1 MNYSENPVLQ
11 GVHHVWLREVRHA
24 IKFETPCILGLTLS
38 KVRVDKGSAEQRQ
51 FCRFGPKIFLW
62 RRRREGTIWWLFSS
76 KGTETPLLV
85 FGGESFIV
93 TPMSL
98 KIAIAQINAT
108 VGDLAANASRILDFA
123 RRAQAQGADL
133 LLTPELVLCGYP
145 PEDLLLREDFY
156 AACEHE
162 LDLLAAELPD
172 ISVLVGHPET
182 KNGCSFN
189 AATLISNGVRVATY
203 HKQRLPNYEVFDE
216 ERYFESGDAPC
227 VVTIKGVRCGINIC
241 ADVWEAGAADRA
253 RESGAELLL
262 VLNASPY
269 HIGKQAR
276 RAEVVRERIAAT
288 GLPVIYANLVG
299 GQDELVFDGGSF
311 ALDSNGDVRCQL
323 PKFEEALVVVDI
335 EGGELQTGVI
345 VEEKCIEAE
354 VYQALVL
361 GVRDYLGKNGFPG
374 AIIGLSG
381 GIDSALTLC
390 VAVDALGADKVRAV
404 MMPSPYTAEIS
415 LADSREMI
423 RLLGVRYDEI
433 GIEPAMRT
441 FEAMLAEEFAGL
453 PADTTEEN
461 LQARIRGMVLMALS
475 NKTGSLVLTT
485 GNKSEMAVG
494 YCTLYGDMAGG
505 FAVIKDI
512 AKTLVY
518 RLSNWRNTVSY
529 AIPER
534 IITRPPSAEL
544 KPGQTDQDSLPPYD
558 VLDAIIEAYMENDL
572 SPRELIA
579 KGYAEADVR
588 RVVRLLRISEYKR
601 RPAPVGIRVTH
612 RGFGKDWRYPITNRY
627 RDPY

>member
-1 MNYSENPVLQ
+1 MP
-11 GVHHVWLREVRHA
+11 
-24 IKFETPCILGLTLS
+24 
-38 KVRVDKGSAEQRQ
+38 
-51 FCRFGPKIFLW
+51 
-62 RRRREGTIWWLFSS
+62 
-76 KGTETPLLV
+76 
-85 FGGESFIV
+85 
-93 TPMSL
+93 L

-108 VGDLAANASRILDFA
+108 VGDLAGNAARILDFA
-123 RRAQAQGADL
+123 ERARAQGADL

-156 AACEHE
+156 AACERE
-162 LDLLAAELPD
+162 LDTLASRVHG
-172 ISVLVGHPET
+172 ISVIVGHPLT
-182 KNGCSFN
+182 KNNDCFN

-203 HKQRLPNYEVFDE
+203 CKQRLPNYEVFDE
-216 ERYFESGDAPC
+216 ERYFESGDTPC
-227 VVTIKGVRCGINIC
+227 VVTLNGVRCGINIC
-241 ADVWEAGAADRA
+241 ADVWEAGAADLA
-253 RESGAELLL
+253 QESGAEVLL

-269 HIGKQAR
+269 HIGKQRLRAR
-276 RAEVVRERIAAT
+276 VLRERIAAT
-288 GLPVIYANLVG
+288 GLPVVYANLVG

-311 ALDSNGDVRCQL
+311 ALDSHGEIRCQL
-323 PKFEEALVVVDI
+323 PKFEEALVIVDFSD
-335 EGGELQTGVI
+335 GEPQSGLI
-345 VEEKCIEAE
+345 VAEQEVEAE

-404 MMPSPYTAEIS
+404 MMPSPYTADIS

-433 GIEPAMRT
+433 AIEPAMQT
-441 FEAMLAEEFAGL
+441 FAGMLEKEFAGR

-518 RLSNWRNTVSY
+518 RIARWRNTVSH

-544 KPGQTDQDSLPPYD
+544 KPGQTDQDSLPPYE
-558 VLDAIIEAYMENDL
+558 VLDAIVEAYMENDL
-572 SPRELIA
+572 SPREIIA
-579 KGYAEADVR
+579 RGHAEADVR
-588 RVVRLLRISEYKR
+588 RVVHLLRISEYKR
-601 RPAPVGIRVTH
+601 RQSPVGIRVTQ

>member
-1 MNYSENPVLQ
+1 M
-11 GVHHVWLREVRHA
+11 
-24 IKFETPCILGLTLS
+24 
-38 KVRVDKGSAEQRQ
+38 
-51 FCRFGPKIFLW
+51 
-62 RRRREGTIWWLFSS
+62 
-76 KGTETPLLV
+76 
-85 FGGESFIV
+85 
-93 TPMSL
+93 L

-108 VGDLAANASRILDFA
+108 VGDIPGNAAKILDFA
-123 RRAQAQGADL
+123 RRAKAQGADA

-145 PEDLLLREDFY
+145 PEDLLFREDFY
-156 AACEHE
+156 AACERE
-162 LDLLAAELPD
+162 LDGLAMSLPEID
-172 ISVLVGHPET
+172 VIVGHPLLQD
-182 KNGCSFN
+182 GHSYN
-189 AATLISNGVRVATY
+189 AATLIRCGKRVALY
-203 HKQRLPNYEVFDE
+203 RKQRLPNYEVFDE
-216 ERYFESGDAPC
+216 ERYFESCDEAC
-227 VVTIKGVRCGINIC
+227 VVEIKGVRCGINIC

-253 RESGAELLL
+253 RAAGAEVLL

-269 HIGKQAR
+269 HIGKQDL
-276 RAEVVRERIAAT
+276 RAQVLRERIAAT
-288 GLPVIYANLVG
+288 GLPVVYANLVG

-311 ALDSNGDVRCQL
+311 ALDSRGEVQCRLAQ
-323 PKFEEALVVVDI
+323 FQEALDVVSITNGEPLRGTVVD
-335 EGGELQTGVI
+335 LAST
-345 VEEKCIEAE
+345 EAE

-415 LADSREMI
+415 LADSREMV

-433 GIEPAMRT
+433 AIEPAMTT
-441 FEAMLAEEFAGL
+441 FATMLEKEFSGL

-461 LQARIRGMVLMALS
+461 LQARIRGMILMALS
-475 NKTGSLVLTT
+475 NKSGSLVLTT

-518 RLSNWRNTVSY
+518 RLSNWRNSIGY

-544 KPGQTDQDSLPPYD
+544 KPGQTDQDSLPPYE
-558 VLDAIIEAYMENDL
+558 VLDAIVEAYMEQDV
-572 SPRELIA
+572 SPRDIIA
-579 KGYAEADVR
+579 RGYAEADVR
-588 RVVRLLRISEYKR
+588 RVVRLLKLSEYKR
-601 RPAPVGIRVTH
+601 RQAPVGIRVTQ

>member
-1 MNYSENPVLQ
+1 M
-11 GVHHVWLREVRHA
+11 
-24 IKFETPCILGLTLS
+24 
-38 KVRVDKGSAEQRQ
+38 
-51 FCRFGPKIFLW
+51 
-62 RRRREGTIWWLFSS
+62 
-76 KGTETPLLV
+76 
-85 FGGESFIV
+85 
-93 TPMSL
+93 L

-108 VGDLAANASRILDFA
+108 VGDIPGNAAKILDFA
-123 RRAQAQGADL
+123 RRAKALGADA

-145 PEDLLLREDFY
+145 PEDLLFREDFY
-156 AACEHE
+156 AACVLE
-162 LDLLAAELPD
+162 LDGLAMSLPD
-172 ISVLVGHPET
+172 IDVIIGYPLLQDGH
-182 KNGCSFN
+182 SYN
-189 AATLISNGVRVATY
+189 AATLIRGGKRAATY
-203 HKQRLPNYEVFDE
+203 RKQRLPNYEVFDE
-216 ERYFESGDAPC
+216 ERYFESCDEAC
-227 VVTIKGVRCGINIC
+227 VVDIKGVRCGINIC

-253 RESGAELLL
+253 REAGAELLL

-269 HIGKQAR
+269 HVGKQDL
-276 RAEVVRERIAAT
+276 RAQVLRERIAAT
-288 GLPVIYANLVG
+288 GLPVMYANLVG

-311 ALDSNGDVRCQL
+311 ALDSRGEVQCRL
-323 PKFEEALVVVDI
+323 PQFQEALDVVSIANGEPLPGNVVD
-335 EGGELQTGVI
+335 LVST
-345 VEEKCIEAE
+345 EAE

-415 LADSREMI
+415 LADSREMV

-433 GIEPAMRT
+433 AIEPAMTT
-441 FEAMLAEEFAGL
+441 FATMLEKEFAGL

-461 LQARIRGMVLMALS
+461 LQARIRGMILMALS
-475 NKTGSLVLTT
+475 NKSGSLVLTT

-518 RLSNWRNTVSY
+518 RLSNWRNSIGY

-544 KPGQTDQDSLPPYD
+544 KPGQTDQDSLPPYE
-558 VLDAIIEAYMENDL
+558 VLDAIVEAYMEQDV
-572 SPRELIA
+572 SPRDIIA
-579 KGYAEADVR
+579 RGYAETDVR
-588 RVVRLLRISEYKR
+588 RVVRLLKLSEYKR
-601 RPAPVGIRVTH
+601 RQSPVGIRVTQ